1 VLGLLK
7 RHEVQV
13 LLRAGHSQAEVSR
26 LTGVSPS
33 EIRRIEAE
41 GPVEH
46 LDDAAERRRRGIGR
60 PSKAEPLSGFVLER
74 LARDPNQTS
83 LALLEGA
90 RQAGYSGNKSAFYAM
105 VARLRPQLTRAI
117 GRVGEMPGDVSEHGF
132 GEAEVRFAG
141 NGLKRVAFFVSQ
153 LVYSRWS
160 EVSIVP
166 DRGMES
172 LLRTLAEHYERMG
185 GVPLVA
191 VFDRHN
197 ASAIVSNVDGAPGP
211 WHPGFAQ
218 ALLDLGIGVDLRGRG
233 PHQRSGA
240 PVERLVRWVKGAF
253 FRGRRFVDDG
263 DMRARLAEWTSNV
276 DTGVAARGTGAI
288 PESRMSEERV
298 RLRAMPIRA
307 ADFSMRIPVVVGARG
322 EIGYE
327 GISYWL
333 PERTA
338 GQRAVIH
345 VRPDVIRVVGVGFD
359 IEHPR
364 RHPSSPPEFPE

>member
-41 GPVEH
+41 GPVEQ
-46 LDDAAERRRRGIGR
+46 LDDAAERKRRGIGR
-60 PSKAEPLSGFVLER
+60 PSKAEPFRAHVLER
-74 LARDPNQTS
+74 LAGDPNQTS
-83 LALLEGA
+83 LELLETA
-90 RQAGYSGNKSAFYAM
+90 RLAGYAGNKSAFYAL
-105 VARLRPQLTRAI
+105 VARLRPQVTKAV
-117 GRVGEMPGDVSEHGF
+117 GRVGELPGDVSEHGF
-132 GEAEVRFAG
+132 GEADVRFAG
-141 NGLKRVAFFVSQ
+141 NGLRRIVFFVSQ
-153 LVYSRWS
+153 LAYSRWS
-160 EVSIVP
+160 EASVVA

-172 LLRTLAEHYERMG
+172 LLRALVDHFERMG

-197 ASAIVSNVDGAPGP
+197 ASAIVSNVDGAAGP

-218 ALLDLGIGVDLRGRG
+218 ALLDLGVGVDLRGRG
-233 PHQRSGA
+233 PRERSGA

-253 FRGRRFVDDG
+253 FRGRRFVDDD
-263 DMRARLAEWTSNV
+263 DMRTRLAEWTRNV
-276 DTGVAARGTGAI
+276 DTRVAARGTGAI

-298 RLRAMPIRA
+298 RLRPLAVRP
-307 ADFSMRIPVVVGARG
+307 ADFAMRIPVVVGPRG

-333 PERTA
+333 PEEVSGR
-338 GQRAVIH
+338 RAVLH
-345 VRPDVIRVVGVGFD
+345 VRPERIRIVGAGFD

-364 RHPSSPPEFPE
+364 GHPPLRPEFPE